1 MAAVITDQEKVR
13 ARHHLGYLGVE
24 SASTFALG
32 VPAAMQTTFMIE
44 GALVRIMP
52 EAVDKFR
59 ELLCRLDAVE
69 SEVYCGMD
77 LASVEKV
84 DTIAI
89 RSDRMQELAKYYR
102 LARSA
107 LANLLGVPPNPFDMR
122 EWVRGPAIN
131 VSVG

>member
-1 MAAVITDQEKVR
+1 
-13 ARHHLGYLGVE
+13 
-24 SASTFALG
+24 
-32 VPAAMQTTFMIE
+32 MQTTFMIE